1 MLFLNMKID
10 LCDFAVSFAISVC
23 LVIVNETAS
32 ANETADEIASVNDI
46 ASVQDF
52 ANVER
57 WNAAK
62 IGDRKKH
69 LLLPWLCLILRKRV
83 GRRAQTVESVHVG
96 RWIEEGRD
104 ILVFKSRERG
114 LCDVSRKVCHKK
126 MQSDHVPTGDGRIDE
141 CGRLRLDI

>member
-1 MLFLNMKID
+1 MLFLYMNID
-10 LCDFAVSFAISVC
+10 LREFAVSFAISVC

-69 LLLPWLCLILRKRV
+69 LLLSWLC
-83 GRRAQTVESVHVG
+83 
-96 RWIEEGRD
+96 
-104 ILVFKSRERG
+104 
-114 LCDVSRKVCHKK
+114 
-126 MQSDHVPTGDGRIDE
+126 
-141 CGRLRLDI
+141 